1 MTEDDEANLL
11 FGVGS
16 GVLLSLMVLE
26 CAAECFHWDFPF
38 LLSHRYAFIERKIIT
53 LLKEN

>member
-11 FGVGS
+11 FGVGT
-16 GVLLSLMVLE
+16 GILVSLMVLE
-26 CAAECFHWDFPF
+26 CADKCFHWDFPF
-38 LLSHRYAFIERKIIT
+38 LLSHRYAFIERKINT